1 VADLVLDTHAC
12 VYALSAP
19 AKLGRDARRRLKQA
33 EDGQGAVWIPAA
45 VVAEIVLLR
54 ELNRIGIGLPELK
67 AAVAQASPLRFLP
80 LDLRQLDEFAALVAL
95 RDPFDRLIVSACR
108 AMHAQLVSRDDGL
121 QATGLVQTVWN

>member
-1 VADLVLDTHAC
+1 MADLVLDTQAC

-33 EDGQGAVWIPAA
+33 EDGQGTVWIP
-45 VVAEIVLLR
+45 
-54 ELNRIGIGLPELK
+54 
-67 AAVAQASPLRFLP
+67 
-80 LDLRQLDEFAALVAL
+80 AALVAL

-108 AMHAQLVSRDDGL
+108 AMHAQLVSKDDGL